1 MCLVLPALPTKS
13 SNELPAIIQSAP
25 TVEPVEALGDQCV
38 LRIRSS
44 DMLAAASPDYRAS
57 WLIMDGALISI
68 DLRQVSL
75 DSYAQTISVH
85 DRSAM
90 GSRFH

>member
-1 MCLVLPALPTKS
+1 
-13 SNELPAIIQSAP
+13 
-25 TVEPVEALGDQCV
+25 
-38 LRIRSS
+38 
-44 DMLAAASPDYRAS
+44 MLEAASPDYRAS
-57 WLIMDGALISI
+57 WLIMGGALISI

-75 DSYAQTISVH
+75 DSDAQAISVH